1 MLASHTGLPRA
12 SWWTGAVVSSDCA
25 ILAGRVPHFEKL
37 VRAIPFSVSR
47 RGRQYERGLTLLGL
61 QYTAGNRQSGG
72 RASNAMVN
80 GGNLQC
86 AHCRREPNRREAGAA
101 DWQAGCWP
109 PVHSTSMSVDG
120 PCQVRLGATG
130 LTRAFQSEAQSWCS
144 ATAQHG
150 SAAPPCSSPRLGC
163 QGEEGRAQAT
173 RRVAG
178 T

>member
-1 MLASHTGLPRA
+1 MAPTDRRETIVCVTAWYFS
-12 SWWTGAVVSSDCA
+12 
-25 ILAGRVPHFEKL
+25 VPHL
-37 VRAIPFSVSR
+37 LYLNPWPVRAWPHSS
-47 RGRQYERGLTLLGL
+47 GR
-61 QYTAGNRQSGG
+61 QYTAGNRQPGG
-72 RASNAMVN
+72 LASNAMVN

-86 AHCRREPNRREAGAA
+86 AHCRREPNRREARAA

-150 SAAPPCSSPRLGC
+150 GAAPPRSSPRLGC